1 MSLDAARLVLQL
13 ALGGVFLVSSLGK
26 LRHPMAFLRG
36 VAEYDVLPI
45 PLAYAFGAVL
55 IPAEAFVALALLS
68 GFAAGI
74 ALPLATALLVIF
86 GAAVAINLRRH
97 RDLLCHCYGSLGG
110 ERLSARSLVQLGLLI
125 AVGLLAW
132 SGGGE
137 SVRALAG
144 PEDAAAAATLALACL
159 SAGLWLLHA
168 DEVVRLFRKE
178 CGTCGRRAAGAA
190 GSRLP

>member
-1 MSLDAARLVLQL
+1 MSLDSARLVLQL

-45 PLAYAFGAVL
+45 PFAYAFGAVL

-68 GFAAGI
+68 GIAAGV
-74 ALPLATALLVIF
+74 ALPLATALLLIF

-97 RDLLCHCYGSLGG
+97 RDMLCHCYGSLGE
-110 ERLSARSLVQLGLLI
+110 ERLSARSLAQLGLLI
-125 AVGLLAW
+125 AAGLFVW
-132 SGGGE
+132 SGGGG

-144 PEDAAAAATLALACL
+144 PEDAVAAATLALACL
-159 SAGLWLLHA
+159 AAGLWLLHA

-178 CGTCGRRAAGAA
+178 CRTCGRRAAGAE
-190 GSRLP
+190 GSRVP